1 MRSSNPAL
9 SDGAFR
15 NIGYATDSSHAMTIQ
30 GTANK
35 SALLL
40 LCVLLTAG
48 WTWIKFFQSGQ
59 AVEAVY
65 PWMMVGAIGGLITAM
80 VTIFKKEWAPVAAPV
95 YALLE
100 GLFIGGLSSVLEAQF
115 PGIVIQ
121 AASLTLGTTVAML
134 FCYSSGIIRATER
147 FKMGV
152 VAATGGIFIVYFA
165 SFILSFFGVMPGFV
179 YGNSLFSIGFSLFVV
194 VIAAMNLII
203 DFDFIDQ
210 ASKRGIPKYMEW
222 YGAFALMVTLVWLYV
237 EFLRLLSKTR
247 SR

>member
-9 SDGAFR
+9 SEGAFR
-15 NIGYATDSSHAMTIQ
+15 NAGYATDSSHAMTIQ
-30 GTANK
+30 GTVNK
-35 SALLL
+35 SAILL

-48 WTWIKFFQSGQ
+48 WTWTKFYQSGQ
-59 AVEAVY
+59 MVEAIY
-65 PWMMVGAIGGLITAM
+65 PWMIFGAIGGLITAM
-80 VTIFKKEWAPVAAPV
+80 VAIFKKEWTPVAAPI

-100 GLFIGGLSSVLEAQF
+100 GLFIGGFSSVLEVQF

-134 FCYSSGIIRATER
+134 FCYSSGIIRATQG
-147 FKMGV
+147 FKKGV
-152 VAATGGIFIVYFA
+152 IAATGGIFIVYFA
-165 SFILSFFGVMPGFV
+165 SFILSFFEVSVGFIH
-179 YGNSLFSIGFSLFVV
+179 GNSLFSIGFSLFVV

-203 DFDFIDQ
+203 DFDFIEQ
-210 ASKRGIPKYMEW
+210 ASKRGVPKYMEW
-222 YGAFALMVTLVWLYV
+222 YGAFALMVTLVWLYI